1 MLTNH
6 QLTAE
11 QISDFLKTRVTEV
24 AAFPPFK
31 KMTHRDGL
39 FFVYD
44 EDGKIKKATA
54 HLHQA
59 LEAYNAL

>member
-1 MLTNH
+1 MKELTERDV
-6 QLTAE
+6 Q
-11 QISDFLKTRVTEV
+11 DFLKSYTIIIKSG
-24 AAFPPFK
+24 PFRK
-31 KMTHRDGL
+31 LTTQDGL

-59 LEAYNAL
+59 LKAYNAL